1 MLAPIWSNAAMLPI
15 PTFLG
20 RKIMFYELS
29 ILPNTEVNQTE
40 YDQHIAKAY
49 FKYRAIPVPKLHSRI
64 MTFET
69 TQFEFGMTAWH
80 GSPLA
85 VPHGSSTTWLQTA
98 CRYEL
103 NS

>member
-1 MLAPIWSNAAMLPI
+1 MS
-15 PTFLG
+15 FLYYLTL
-20 RKIMFYELS
+20 KLTKQ
-29 ILPNTEVNQTE
+29 NTINI
-40 YDQHIAKAY
+40 IAKAY

-69 TQFEFGMTAWH
+69 TQFEFGMTTWH
-80 GSPLA
+80 GSRLA